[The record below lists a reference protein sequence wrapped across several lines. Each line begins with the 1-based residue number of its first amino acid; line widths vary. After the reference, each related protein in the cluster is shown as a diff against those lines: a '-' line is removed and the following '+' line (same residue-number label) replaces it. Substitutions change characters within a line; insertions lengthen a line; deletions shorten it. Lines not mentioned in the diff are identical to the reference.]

1 MRIIC
6 YNISNTYNN
15 SINPFMQDF
24 INRLVERNYQKRT
37 IAFIE
42 NGSWAPMAAKV
53 MKGMLEGCKELTF
66 TENTVTILSAMK
78 AADEEKIAALAEEL
92 A

>member
-1 MRIIC
+1 
-6 YNISNTYNN
+6 
-15 SINPFMQDF
+15 MQDF